1 MKRVIEMSRVWTTA
15 CLLGLLLTGC
25 GGSSSSPATEIGD
38 NSSGGGTPPVG
49 VETKPPEIPE
59 TPENPE
65 TPPQVEERKAVLSWS
80 APSERVN
87 GEGIAMGELDKYV
100 IRYGTDPHN
109 LEEQVVIDEAASKP
123 SMTYVIDNL
132 DVGTW
137 YFTIQVED
145 VNGLISEPSEAVS
158 KTFQS

>member
-1 MKRVIEMSRVWTTA
+1 M
-15 CLLGLLLTGC
+15 
-25 GGSSSSPATEIGD
+25 
-38 NSSGGGTPPVG
+38 
-49 VETKPPEIPE
+49 
-59 TPENPE
+59 
-65 TPPQVEERKAVLSWS
+65 LSWS

-100 IRYGTDPHN
+100 IRYGTDPQN
-109 LEEQVVIDEAASKP
+109 LDEQVVIDEAASKP

-145 VNGLISEPSEAVS
+145 INGLLSEPSEAVS